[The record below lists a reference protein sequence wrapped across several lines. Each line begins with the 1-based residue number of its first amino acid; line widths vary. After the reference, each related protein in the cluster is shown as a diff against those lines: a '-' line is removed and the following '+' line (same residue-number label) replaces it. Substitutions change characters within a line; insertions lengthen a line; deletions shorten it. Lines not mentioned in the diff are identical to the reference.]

1 MWRRDILSGNSSYTL
16 KRITTDNAIT
26 WCYFSFLFFFLLDGI
41 KKRKLVKKGNR
52 WLNINTEDLISDLCC
67 IFRYFK
73 NMWSFLLTLIL
84 LYKNI
89 FIPSCWS
96 KGKRACPFTEK
107 TLILLMAQSFLLRK
121 VFVISLRVILS
132 SNCNVVF
139 AFNNYDY
146 ESTCS
151 LGRRSFRQKI

>member
-26 WCYFSFLFFFLLDGI
+26 WCYFSFLFFFFAGRK

-89 FIPSCWS
+89 FLPSCFVERKKS
-96 KGKRACPFTEK
+96 LSFYGKDVDFADG
-107 TLILLMAQSFLLRK
+107 IVFLA
-121 VFVISLRVILS
+121 S
-132 SNCNVVF
+132 
-139 AFNNYDY
+139 
-146 ESTCS
+146 
-151 LGRRSFRQKI
+151 